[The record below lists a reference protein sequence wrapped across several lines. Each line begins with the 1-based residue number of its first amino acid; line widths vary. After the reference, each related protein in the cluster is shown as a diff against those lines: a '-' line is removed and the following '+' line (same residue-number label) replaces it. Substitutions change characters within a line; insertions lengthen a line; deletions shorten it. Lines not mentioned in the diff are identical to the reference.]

1 MRCGLLK
8 EGMAMRRSGK
18 VYVLLAIVVG
28 AALCAFAVF
37 VIARRPTAAAR
48 PALYP
53 YPPNARQLIAA
64 GLTGRP
70 AAASPTS
77 PVSIDMVLVDGIHT
91 TLLFHVLEPANPQAG
106 GHRHPFIPFITLRD
120 DHGQTYQPQG
130 GTMTGLPVYVGSG
143 WRGSVESLFA
153 FFRPSG
159 PARGDWSFASL
170 PWTAHA
176 AFITV
181 TYAGQVE
188 RMRVPLRLTALKPV
202 TTVTPRI
209 TVTRGGVVVRLRRV
223 SRARGSAQLSY
234 TLDTSL
240 LGGGMPMLRDTLSSA
255 TGRSMLNFSGSG
267 SCGVPAAR
275 PARMSCSESWV
286 FAPPPRGTRL
296 TLAVALLNPSGRG
309 ALPGSPWRVSFTMP

>member
-1 MRCGLLK
+1 
-8 EGMAMRRSGK
+8 MAMRRSGK
-18 VYVLLAIVVG
+18 VYIILLAIFVG
-28 AALCAFAVF
+28 AALCASVIF
-37 VIARRPTAAAR
+37 VIARRPTAASR

-70 AAASPTS
+70 AAARPTS

-91 TLLFHVLEPANPQAG
+91 TVLYHVVEPANPQAG

-120 DHGQTYQPQG
+120 DHGQTYQSQEG
-130 GTMTGLPVYVGSG
+130 GMTGGPVYVGSG
-143 WRGSVESLFA
+143 WRGIVESLFA

-159 PARGDWSFASL
+159 PARGFWSSASL

-176 AFITV
+176 AFVTV

-202 TTVTPRI
+202 TTVAPRI
-209 TVTRGGVVVRLRRV
+209 TVTRGGVVLRLTRV
-223 SRARGSAQLSY
+223 SRAPGSAQLSY

-240 LGGGMPMLRDTLSSA
+240 LTGGMPMLRDTLSSA
-255 TGRSMLNFSGSG
+255 KGRSILNISGSG
-267 SCGVPAAR
+267 SCGMPAAR

-296 TLAVALLNPSGRG
+296 TLAVVLLNPSGRG
-309 ALPGSPWRVSFTMP
+309 SLSGSPWRVSFTMP